1 MPQMNDWIHPQG
13 NGLDLPP
20 ESHRPGRFQQL
31 EDEYIWQHWGEL
43 FGYLKRGS
51 VMTANRLERLKDFVL
66 FLCNCPCC
74 NENENCL
81 SDCTFEE
88 DCPEE
93 CGVMK
98 HARDAM
104 FGKE

>member
-1 MPQMNDWIHPQG
+1 
-13 NGLDLPP
+13 
-20 ESHRPGRFQQL
+20 
-31 EDEYIWQHWGEL
+31 
-43 FGYLKRGS
+43 
-51 VMTANRLERLKDFVL
+51 MTANRLERLKDFVL